1 MSHWPAYIVPRINQI
16 FTRDLTGSSIKGI
29 SGMNGAAS
37 AEALARER
45 RLSYM
50 KAITW
55 TKLEI
60 FKRNMIQGM
69 VTGLIIKYNQY
80 LRQKMIFKYDEISV
94 LLDISV

>member
-45 RLSYM
+45 RLSYL
-50 KAITW
+50 KPIIW
-55 TKLEI
+55 TKLGPTKNMSPSKFHFGATLWPKI
-60 FKRNMIQGM
+60 FSERANFSD
-69 VTGLIIKYNQY
+69 Y
-80 LRQKMIFKYDEISV
+80 
-94 LLDISV
+94 